1 MNAER
6 KSELLLVEDEAHLA
20 HGLRFNFEAEGYSV
34 SIAPDGETALERLLA
49 RNEDFDTVILDV
61 MLPGVDGFHVVSQ
74 LRAAEKFVPVIILTA
89 RGRGEDVLKGF
100 ASGADDYLAKPFEFA
115 ILLARVRGLLRRRAW
130 SAPESSPQ
138 PLERQESIDSFEFSG
153 KTIDFGALEVR
164 AGKKQFH
171 LTHMEAGLLR
181 HLVRNSGKVLSRAAI
196 LEEVWGLRQDTDTR
210 AIDNFIVRL
219 RRYIED
225 VPARPKHLI
234 TVRGVGYKF
243 VADV

>member
-6 KSELLLVEDEAHLA
+6 KPGLLLVEDEAHLA

-34 SIAPDGETALERLLA
+34 SIAPDGESALDRLLA
-49 RNEDFDTVILDV
+49 KNQDFDALIVDV
-61 MLPGVDGFHVVSQ
+61 MLPGVDGFHVVTQ

-89 RGRGEDVLKGF
+89 RGRGEDVLQGF

-115 ILLARVRGLLRRRAW
+115 ILLARVRGLLRRKAW
-130 SAPESSPQ
+130 SAPENSPQ
-138 PLERQESIDSFEFSG
+138 PVERSEAVDSFEFNG

-164 AGKKQFH
+164 SGKKQFH

-181 HLVRNSGKVLSRAAI
+181 HLERNSGRVLSRASI
-196 LEEVWGLRQDTDTR
+196 LEDVWGLRHDTDTR

-225 VPARPKHLI
+225 VPTRPKHLI